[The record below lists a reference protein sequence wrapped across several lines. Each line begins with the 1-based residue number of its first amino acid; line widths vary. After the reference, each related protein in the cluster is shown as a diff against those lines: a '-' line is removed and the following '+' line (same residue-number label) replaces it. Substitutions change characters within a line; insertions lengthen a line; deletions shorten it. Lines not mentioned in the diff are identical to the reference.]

1 MEYGQILYIA
11 LFIGMFY
18 FLLIRP
24 QQKQQKQRAQ
34 LINSIKQNDRVVT
47 LGGIYG
53 TIKSVGDQSLVLEIA
68 DNVEIEVLKSA
79 VAYTVNENQAGEKTE

>member
-79 VAYTVNENQAGEKTE
+79 VAYTVNENQAEEKTE

>member
-53 TIKSVGDQSLVLEIA
+53 TIKSVGEQSLVLEIA
-68 DNVEIEVLKSA
+68 NNVEVEVLKSA
-79 VAYTVNENQAGEKTE
+79 VAYTINENQEKEKAE

>member
-34 LINSIKQNDRVVT
+34 LIKSIKQNDRVVT

-53 TIKSVGDQSLVLEIA
+53 TIKSVGEQSLVLEIA
-68 DNVEIEVLKSA
+68 KDVEVEILKSA
-79 VAYTVNENQAGEKTE
+79 VAYTINENQEKEKAE